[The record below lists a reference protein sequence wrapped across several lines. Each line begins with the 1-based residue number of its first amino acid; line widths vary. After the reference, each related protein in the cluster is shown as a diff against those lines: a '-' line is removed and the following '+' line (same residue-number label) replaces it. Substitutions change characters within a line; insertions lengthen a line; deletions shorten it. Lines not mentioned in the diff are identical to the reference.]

1 MVSFVV
7 SPNGLRCSC
16 AAFRAN
22 VVACHGGEAAATVE
36 TCRGREGAGL
46 SVQAS
51 VASATWDGR
60 HMFISDCVC
69 VSLGYICLSIHP
81 SLIYIYMCVC
91 VCVYTA
97 AYLPVEKCTWVVCVC
112 NKCNYVYA
120 HAEEKKNSQTSKSQ
134 RGSSLG
140 FSPLVSSNR
149 H

>member
-22 VVACHGGEAAATVE
+22 VVACHSGEAAATVE

-81 SLIYIYMCVC
+81 SIHLLSIYIYTCVC

-120 HAEEKKNSQTSKSQ
+120 HAEEKQKLSDIEESKRFES
-134 RGSSLG
+134 R
-140 FSPLVSSNR
+140 V
-149 H
+149 

>member
-81 SLIYIYMCVC
+81 SIHLLSIYICVC

-112 NKCNYVYA
+112 VISVITYTHMQRKKKTLRHRRVKEVRVSGLA
-120 HAEEKKNSQTSKSQ
+120 HW
-134 RGSSLG
+134 
-140 FSPLVSSNR
+140 
-149 H
+149 